1 MGEDDMD
8 LLQSPFSVETNGVD
22 SAVRYRRRFLK
33 PDGPPLR
40 IYINRLQE
48 EFATDV
54 LTIYKK
60 PNSGLFSSLRVKF
73 ENERGVGEGPVR
85 EFFSLLMGMVQ
96 NGFPLE
102 EAQQTLVFEGETD
115 HKVPVPNA
123 FLCGGGFFKSV
134 GRMMAHSFLHGGP
147 PTYGISQAVVDYFC
161 SGSIDSLT
169 IEDIPDYEL
178 RQALIEVSC
187 NIALVLIFLN
197 CPISSVYFPIS
208 F

>member
-1 MGEDDMD
+1 MD

-85 EFFSLLMGMVQ
+85 EFFSLLMGMVSEW
-96 NGFPLE
+96 F
-102 EAQQTLVFEGETD
+102 
-115 HKVPVPNA
+115 
-123 FLCGGGFFKSV
+123 SV
-134 GRMMAHSFLHGGP
+134 RRGTANLSVRGRNRP
-147 PTYGISQAVVDYFC
+147 
-161 SGSIDSLT
+161 
-169 IEDIPDYEL
+169 
-178 RQALIEVSC
+178 
-187 NIALVLIFLN
+187 
-197 CPISSVYFPIS
+197 
-208 F
+208 